1 MARAP
6 VVISVG
12 LAMSEVSPLSPIP
25 AELLHTANRRE
36 DQKQTVPRLSF
47 LLPSVALSSSNCG
60 SQRERSMGV
69 LRRQCS
75 SAGVFCLALL
85 ATSLGDACASA
96 AEIKGFFPAI
106 RLHDPWG

>member
-1 MARAP
+1 MARAL
-6 VVISVG
+6 VAISVG
-12 LAMSEVSPLSPIP
+12 SAMSEVSPLSPIP
-25 AELLHTANRRE
+25 AELLHAANRRE

-60 SQRERSMGV
+60 SQREGSMEV
-69 LRRQCS
+69 LGRQRS

-85 ATSLGDACASA
+85 AMSLADACASA
-96 AEIKGFFPAI
+96 AKIKGFFPAI